1 MFKDIT
7 PEELYNLKTNDKVI
21 VDVRSPKEY
30 NDATIPGAINIP
42 LFTDDERAEV
52 GTIYK
57 QQGQEAAKDRG
68 LEIYSKKLPAF
79 IKAFK
84 ALPQPITVFCW
95 RGGMRSKTAATV
107 LDLMNINVNR
117 LSGGIK
123 AYRLWMKE
131 QLDTI
136 TIPELYVLNGH
147 TGNGKTKMLQTLKK
161 QGYPVINLEQLASHR
176 GSIFGQ
182 IGLEPTNQRMF
193 DLQLG
198 EALIHYQQAPYIVIE
213 GESSRI
219 GRIKIP
225 ERFFNQKETSRQL
238 FISLPIEKRIAL
250 ILSDY
255 HPETHHDQFVEA
267 FSIIKRR
274 IHTPVAHRIDKALQS
289 RDYHAVIRDL
299 LDYYYDPRY
308 NHSTAY
314 TKELMTTIEAA
325 SLEEAIDLVKQLL
338 PKLQ

>member
-1 MFKDIT
+1 MFKDIN
-7 PEELYNLKTNDKVI
+7 PQDVFDLKTAGKTI
-21 VDVRSPKEY
+21 VDVRSPKEF

-68 LEIYSKKLPAF
+68 LEIYAKKLPAF
-79 IKAFK
+79 IHAFK
-84 ALPQPITVFCW
+84 QLPEPITVFCW

-131 QLDTI
+131 QLKTI
-136 TIPELYVLNGH
+136 HIPELFVLNGH
-147 TGNGKTKMLQTLKK
+147 TGNGKTKILHTLKK
-161 QGYPVINLEQLASHR
+161 QGYPVINLEQMASHR

-182 IGLEPTNQRMF
+182 IGLPSTNQRMF
-193 DLQLG
+193 DFYLG
-198 EALIHYQQAPYIVIE
+198 EALMHYQEAPYIVIE
-213 GESSRI
+213 GESARI
-219 GRIKIP
+219 GKIKIP
-225 ERFFNQKETSRQL
+225 DRFFQHKEQSQQL
-238 FISLPIEKRIAL
+238 FISLPIEKRIDL

-255 HPETHHDQFVEA
+255 HPEPYHHQFVEA

-274 IHTPVAHRIDKALQS
+274 IHTPVAHRIEEALQLH
-289 RDYHAVIRDL
+289 DYRSVVRDL

-308 NHSTAY
+308 NHSTVY
-314 TKELMTTIEAA
+314 PDELITEIEAS
-325 SLEEAIDLVKQLL
+325 SLDDAIDQVKEHL
-338 PKLQ
+338 PIS

>member
-7 PEELYNLKTNDKVI
+7 PQELYNLKTNDKVI

-57 QQGQEAAKDRG
+57 QRGQEAAKDRG

-84 ALPQPITVFCW
+84 AFTQPVTVFCW

-107 LDLMNINVNR
+107 LDLMNVNVNR

-131 QLDTI
+131 QLDTV

-147 TGNGKTKMLQTLKK
+147 TGNGKTKMLQTLKN
-161 QGYPVINLEQLASHR
+161 QGYPVINLEQLASHL
-176 GSIFGQ
+176 S
-182 IGLEPTNQRMF
+182 
-193 DLQLG
+193 
-198 EALIHYQQAPYIVIE
+198 LIHI
-213 GESSRI
+213 
-219 GRIKIP
+219 
-225 ERFFNQKETSRQL
+225 
-238 FISLPIEKRIAL
+238 
-250 ILSDY
+250 
-255 HPETHHDQFVEA
+255 
-267 FSIIKRR
+267 
-274 IHTPVAHRIDKALQS
+274 
-289 RDYHAVIRDL
+289 
-299 LDYYYDPRY
+299 
-308 NHSTAY
+308 
-314 TKELMTTIEAA
+314 
-325 SLEEAIDLVKQLL
+325 
-338 PKLQ
+338 